1 MQVVLGCFLFVLGH
15 CGVSIQISIVG
26 KVDKM
31 TKTFA
36 GEPQKGV
43 EKGVE
48 EKQKWFYKYL

>member
-1 MQVVLGCFLFVLGH
+1 MQVVLGCFLFVSGH

-36 GEPQKGV
+36 GEPKKGV

-48 EKQKWFYKYL
+48 EKEKCLYKCL